1 MGEPPAQLDGADVL
15 CWVASR
21 RGGFYQLA
29 GSCPAVT
36 VAGMAVARYADG
48 RSFYLFKCD
57 AAWQV
62 VQDWDCGS
70 VAEAQGLAAE
80 HAGGE
85 PLAWHPDAEPGAAAD
100 SRGRTGFRGYNLPR
114 GPRCR

>member
-29 GSCPAVT
+29 GSDVT

-48 RSFYLFKCD
+48 GPFYLFKCD
-57 AAWQV
+57 RVWQV

-70 VAEAQGLAAE
+70 VAEARELATEHLCGEGL
-80 HAGGE
+80 
-85 PLAWHPDAEPGAAAD
+85 LWHPDAAPDPAD
-100 SRGRTGFRGYNLPR
+100 T
-114 GPRCR
+114 